1 LNDAIEFALRVFLK
15 QGIWIVGAAW
25 LVAVGSRE
33 IFSRADGAGKSS
45 DDEPE
50 NVKRKIIIG
59 ALVLIVGI
67 IIALIPIK

>member
-1 LNDAIEFALRVFLK
+1 LKDAINIALRVFLK

-25 LVAVGSRE
+25 LIAVGSRA
-33 IFSRADGAGKSS
+33 IYSRADRAGISS
-45 DDEPE
+45 DDAPE
-50 NVKRKIIIG
+50 NVKRKIILG